1 MTGGNMMGHG
11 GPPGGMMRGPPQG
24 MGKALIFI
32 MVRGR
37 SILE

>member
-1 MTGGNMMGHG
+1 MMGSG
-11 GPPGGMMRGPPQG
+11 GPPGGMLRGPPPG

-32 MVRGR
+32 IVRRR